1 MSYHLNNGVPLQL
14 DGNDTAPPP
23 LPPWLKGFL
32 VTSKKPVSYTHLTLP
47 TILLV

>member
-32 VTSKKPVSYTHLTLP
+32 VTSKKRKFYELR
-47 TILLV
+47 